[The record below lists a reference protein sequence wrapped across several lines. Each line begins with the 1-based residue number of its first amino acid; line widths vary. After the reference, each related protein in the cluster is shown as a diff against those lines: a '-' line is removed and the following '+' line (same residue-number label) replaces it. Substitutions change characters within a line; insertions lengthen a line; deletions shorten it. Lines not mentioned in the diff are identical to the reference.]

1 MTSSGRRRAAIA
13 GVTAAVVVVVALVS
27 VVFLLR
33 SRSTAVATALGP
45 VGATETVPCPS
56 SITDGA
62 AFKAAGDEVEGTTF
76 SCGVVVSPENHA
88 KPDGRT
94 IELFYL
100 KLNAKTSPAAP
111 VPLVYLAGGPGSSG
125 SYELSANPLLRQNLD
140 RVRQTRD
147 IIAYDQR
154 GTGYSQYLPCA
165 PFEATLGILQDRD
178 RNPKIAQTIQ
188 DLQTQEQGIGYGAL
202 RQNLCG
208 VSTTLLAGVDLSQYN
223 SVASAKDI
231 PVLVAALGYTQ
242 GFALMGTSYGTTLAQ
257 EAMRTVPGDIRGVIL
272 DGPSGPSIPN
282 NMWSAT
288 KPAAPY
294 EQLLAQCTA
303 DRACNAAYPNIAAR
317 FEKVLETI
325 AKKPLVLD
333 PPIKVWS
340 ALAAFD
346 FPSELKAIDPAF
358 FIALAK
364 VNNIAV
370 GGGFAGQVPR
380 IIQAVEQRDTAWFRA
395 SKFDATNSEAVA
407 PPAVATPDAG
417 NQPVFQADQPLFTQ
431 PFTQLIAVAT
441 AASESAAGQGPDALW
456 VTIALGDLAVRAK
469 KGENQADLME
479 ALLRLT
485 VLPNQGSSAQQ
496 LLDYAAKNLSP
507 ENAKAADSMVAK
519 MSRND
524 VRSTMWNIQDV
535 AMTLGTPNDDRH
547 YSYGLQYAVNCAN
560 EVDFSS
566 LDQAKADLA
575 RTPYPQL
582 AAFPMVLN
590 EQILAG
596 CIAYPS
602 PLDRS
607 VTQPVSSDIP
617 TLIYAGALDNE
628 TPAAW
633 AGIVAKNLTKATTV
647 TWKNTGHVAAAH
659 DPKLCA
665 GDVAAAF
672 LTNPADAP
680 DVTCTQASD
689 YQIQFV
695 LK

>member
-1 MTSSGRRRAAIA
+1 MTSTGKRRAAIV
-13 GVTAAVVVVVALVS
+13 GVAAAVVMAVALVS
-27 VVFLLR
+27 VAFILR
-33 SRSTAVATALGP
+33 SQSTATATALGP

-62 AFKAAGDEVEGTTF
+62 AFKAAGDEVEGKTF

-100 KLNAKTSPAAP
+100 KLNAKTSPAAA
-111 VPLVYLAGGPGSSG
+111 VPLVYLSGGPGSSG
-125 SYELSANPLLRQNLD
+125 SYELAANPLLNQNLD

-154 GTGYSQYLPCA
+154 GTGYSRYLLCA

-188 DLQTQEQGIGYGAL
+188 DLQTKEQGIGYGAL

-208 VSTTLLAGVDLSQYN
+208 VGTKLLAGVDLTQYN
-223 SVASAKDI
+223 SVSSAKDI
-231 PVLVAALGYTQ
+231 PVLVKALGYTQ

-257 EAMRTVPGDIRGVIL
+257 EAMRTVPDGIRGVIL

-294 EQLLAQCTA
+294 EQLLALCAA
-303 DRACNAAYPNIAAR
+303 DRACNAAYPNIGAR
-317 FEKVLETI
+317 FEKVLARI

-340 ALAAFD
+340 ALGAFE
-346 FPSELKAIDPAF
+346 FPSELKQIDPSF
-358 FIALAK
+358 FIALAR
-364 VNNIAV
+364 VNNIAL
-370 GGGFAGQVPR
+370 GGGFAGLVPR
-380 IIQAVEQRDTAWFRA
+380 IIKAVEDGDVAWFRA
-395 SKFDATNSEAVA
+395 SKFDAANSQAVA
-407 PPAVATPDAG
+407 PPAVATPDSG
-417 NQPVFQADQPLFTQ
+417 TQPVFHADQPLFAQ
-431 PFTQLIAVAT
+431 PFTQLISVAT
-441 AASESAAGQGPDALW
+441 AASEHAGAMGPDALW
-456 VTIALGDLAVRAK
+456 VTVALGDLAVRVK

-485 VLPNQGSSAQQ
+485 VLPNQGSSAQL
-496 LLDYAAKNLSP
+496 LLDYADKNLSP
-507 ENAKAADSMVAK
+507 ENAKAADSLVAK
-519 MSRND
+519 MSRQD
-524 VRSTMWNIQDV
+524 VRSTMWNIQDI

-547 YSYGLQYAVNCAN
+547 YSYGMQYAVNCAS
-560 EVDFSS
+560 ELDFSS

-582 AAFPMVLN
+582 AAFPMVFN

-596 CIAYPS
+596 CVAYPS

-633 AGIVAKNLTKATTV
+633 AVIVAKGLSRSTLV

-659 DPKLCA
+659 DPKFCA

-672 LTNPADAP
+672 LTDPSSTP
-680 DVTCTQASD
+680 DLACTQAAD
-689 YQIQFV
+689 YQIPFV